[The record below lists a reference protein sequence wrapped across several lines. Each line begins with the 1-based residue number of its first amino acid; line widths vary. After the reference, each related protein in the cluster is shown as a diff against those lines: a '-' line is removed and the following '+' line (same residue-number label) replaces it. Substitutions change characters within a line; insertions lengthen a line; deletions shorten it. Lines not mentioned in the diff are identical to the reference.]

1 MFWYMTSRMTE
12 NLVKALFYI
21 LLSLVLSLKILFFDD
36 STTPQSSL
44 HRTQD
49 AATRLEV
56 IR

>member
-1 MFWYMTSRMTE
+1 MTSRMTE